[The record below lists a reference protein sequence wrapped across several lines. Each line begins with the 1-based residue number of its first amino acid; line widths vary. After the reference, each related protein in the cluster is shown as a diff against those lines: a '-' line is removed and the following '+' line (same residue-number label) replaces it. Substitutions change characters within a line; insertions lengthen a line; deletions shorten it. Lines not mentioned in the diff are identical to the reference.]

1 MWYDN
6 HICYYSII
14 LSQISQVLFGNFF
27 QKGGYILEITG
38 IICEYN
44 PFHLGHRK
52 QFDMIRD
59 RKCDTEGIVCLMS
72 GDFVQRG
79 HPAIID
85 KSLRAKA
92 AILAGADLVLE
103 LPVTAALSSAEGFAA
118 RGVEILSPFCDS
130 LCFGAESDEP
140 DALLDISRALLSD
153 QFPPLLRA
161 QLDKGL
167 SFPAAR
173 QAALEKM
180 GLDGNLVTRPNNILA
195 IEYCKA
201 ILSQNSPMAPFPI
214 LRQGSYHDTAP
225 DTDNP
230 SATAVRELL
239 KNGGNWADYIPAEV
253 RPVFQNAV
261 LHTISAGERAIL
273 ARLRTMDD
281 SEFEALP
288 YGSEGLWRKL
298 MHAARREATLE
309 EVLTAVK
316 SKRYTR
322 SRLDRMVMCAFLGL
336 TEADLAASAPYVR
349 VLAFNDRG
357 REILKKAR
365 ETGHFPNIGE
375 RIDHPYQSTETRCGR
390 LYGLYAADKPD
401 APDQNESARIT
412 YI

>member
-1 MWYDN
+1 M
-6 HICYYSII
+6 
-14 LSQISQVLFGNFF
+14 
-27 QKGGYILEITG
+27 ETTG

-52 QFDMIRD
+52 QFDIIRQT
-59 RKCDTEGIVCLMS
+59 RGESRGIVCIMS

-79 HPAIID
+79 HPAIFQ

-92 AILAGADLVLE
+92 AVLCGADLVLE
-103 LPVTAALSSAEGFAA
+103 LPVTASLSSAEGFAA
-118 RGVEILSPFCDS
+118 RGVEILSPFCDD
-130 LCFGAESDEP
+130 LCFGAESADP
-140 DALLDISRALLSD
+140 AGLMGTAQALLSD
-153 QFPPLLRA
+153 HFPPLLLS

-167 SFPAAR
+167 SFPSAR
-173 QAALEKM
+173 QAALESM
-180 GLDGNLVTRPNNILA
+180 GLDSSLTTHPNNILA

-225 DTDNP
+225 DPENP

-239 KNGGNWADYIPAEV
+239 KSGGNWADFIPTEAKT
-253 RPVFQNAV
+253 VFEGAT
-261 LHTISAGERAIL
+261 LHTLFAGEKAIL
-273 ARLRTMDD
+273 ARLRTMEDAD
-281 SEFEALP
+281 FEALP

-309 EVLTAVK
+309 DILTAVK

-336 TEADLAASAPYVR
+336 AAADLSAPAPYVR

-365 ETGHFPNIGE
+365 QSGHFPNIGE
-375 RIDHPYQSTETRCGR
+375 KLDHPYQSVETRCGR
-390 LYGLYAADKPD
+390 LYGLFAQSPE
-401 APDQNESARIT
+401 PPGQNEATRII